1 MLGVP
6 VQLQLSMKVKFKYA
20 GILESRVQIGPANW
34 DTVSSKAG
42 VLYTVVMKRGLNC
55 KPKLY
60 LYSNFHLWSRHL
72 GSDQK
77 SKVTNTRAQM
87 SFLHRVAEKHEELR
101 YPERAESR
109 ANTHL
114 C

>member
-1 MLGVP
+1 M
-6 VQLQLSMKVKFKYA
+6 
-20 GILESRVQIGPANW
+20 QIGPANW
-34 DTVSSKAG
+34 YSVSSKVG

-87 SFLHRVAEKHEELR
+87 SFLHRVAEEHEELR

-114 C
+114 R